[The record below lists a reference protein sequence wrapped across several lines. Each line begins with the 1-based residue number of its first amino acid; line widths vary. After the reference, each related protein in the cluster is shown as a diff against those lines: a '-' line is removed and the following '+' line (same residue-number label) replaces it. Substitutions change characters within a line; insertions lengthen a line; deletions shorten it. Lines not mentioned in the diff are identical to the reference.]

1 MKARSQPAKRE
12 VYVLQH
18 ENPKNEDV
26 KFIGVYSSKAAAR
39 AAIQR
44 LGKQPGFSKTIE
56 GFHIDTYEVD
66 KDHWTEGYVT
76 V

>member
-1 MKARSQPAKRE
+1 MKTRSQPEKKE

-26 KFIGVYSSKAAAR
+26 KFIGVYSSRPAAQ
-39 AAIQR
+39 AAIRR
-44 LGKQPGFSKTIE
+44 LSKQPGFSKAIK
-56 GFHIDTYEVD
+56 GFHIDAYEVD